1 MDCEHL
7 LLCILLASVGAN
19 AIESN
24 EGNLSNHEMN
34 SNFKHPLSFVN
45 ELSELP
51 LEKLLQVKKSLYELK
66 QTNFQENDSEN
77 NEPQEESLE
86 SRTIDDGNFFS
97 NLHGRN
103 FGKGVAAFT
112 DEKQLKRY

>member
-1 MDCEHL
+1 MDSEFL
-7 LLCILLASVGAN
+7 VLCILLASIVATTSEN
-19 AIESN
+19 N

-45 ELSELP
+45 DLSELP

-86 SRTIDDGNFFS
+86 SRTVDDGNFFS

-103 FGKGVAAFT
+103 FGKGVAALT
-112 DEKQLKRY
+112 DDKGLKR